1 MPASEL
7 LGRPVFDHTGRRIGL
22 VTDLRCVKEAGPH
35 SSWGVLRLDALVVDE
50 RQLAPRLGYD
60 RHQRS
65 PALLRG
71 LLRRLHGHAI
81 VGAMVRCGLLVRTG
95 RPIERSRSPMTPPRI
110 HQS

>member
-1 MPASEL
+1 MRASEL

-50 RQLAPRLGYD
+50 RQLAARLGYD

-65 PALLRG
+65 PAPLGG
-71 LLRRLHGHAI
+71 LLRRLHGQGI
-81 VGAMVRCGLLVRTG
+81 VVPWSAVASWSAEGVRLADSAAG
-95 RPIERSRSPMTPPRI
+95 
-110 HQS
+110 